1 MRLWLS
7 IAVFV
12 LVVAGLAPAVGV
24 TAQGGSLVDL
34 LPTAAELGAGFSV
47 SDDRPRTLDEQ
58 ANGFA
63 DPGEAARLL
72 AGWNWQENAFQF
84 STRGQPAE
92 TIDISLTRFADDDGA
107 AQALPFFLED
117 RAAILGQR
125 EVGNLNPIG
134 DEARAL
140 DGFIPG
146 GFDYTLYVRSGPL
159 LLRVS
164 ATAAQGSP
172 TVSPEQ
178 IARGILQRAGARQQP
193 AIVDLAVTD
202 YLPDRLPLADSC
214 AWSDAD
220 SKLDVPSFIERFDGV
235 ADAATTLPAMG
246 WQDGA
251 YRQYSCDDPPPGGV
265 GWVSLAI
272 HRFADA
278 QAAATAVSFFAN
290 ARSQVTGLQAAP
302 APALGEHA
310 AALTGPAVNGTE
322 YTLFVSDGSLL
333 FRVTGVA
340 PRGDPRT
347 DVEAIAAALDERR
360 LGNAVEV
367 NPTVVPIATPP
378 AVIVVATTPTI
389 APVATATPLPTRAP
403 IPTAPSLPTATPV
416 PTMPPAPVPTAAPT
430 TIPIVIPTATPAL
443 QPTAPAGALPTPT
456 PRVIHPPTPESG

>member
-1 MRLWLS
+1 MARRRHC
-7 IAVFV
+7 
-12 LVVAGLAPAVGV
+12 
-24 TAQGGSLVDL
+24 
-34 LPTAAELGAGFSV
+34 PT
-47 SDDRPRTLDEQ
+47 
-58 ANGFA
+58 
-63 DPGEAARLL
+63 
-72 AGWNWQENAFQF
+72 
-84 STRGQPAE
+84 
-92 TIDISLTRFADDDGA
+92 
-107 AQALPFFLED
+107 FLED

-125 EVGNLNPIG
+125 EVRNLNPIG

-172 TVSPEQ
+172 TVSPDQ
-178 IARGILQRAGARQQP
+178 IARGILERAGERQQP

-265 GWVSLAI
+265 GWVSLAV

-290 ARSQVTGLQAAP
+290 ARTQVTGLQAAP

-360 LGNAVEV
+360 LGNADDDEP
-367 NPTVVPIATPP
+367 NSRADRN
-378 AVIVVATTPTI
+378 AASGHRRATTPTI

-403 IPTAPSLPTATPV
+403 IPAAAPLPTATPV

-430 TIPIVIPTATPAL
+430 TIPVVIPTATPAL